1 MSVAWYRRAPSA
13 GIEAVSRWSLVA
25 ASVVALYETSRV
37 FTSVLAGDGVAI
49 PRWDGYSVNSWLAV
63 ATLGVWAV
71 GTIALVIDRYRA
83 GWGWLAPVGATAA
96 ALLDRQTLAGEI
108 LYLVVVMS
116 VAHWWSAVLAARSQ
130 TRAVRGA
137 PLRIAQVMISIVFA
151 WATIAKLN
159 PRFLS
164 GAVLSVSYTGPVP
177 APDIALEPRVL
188 VAMALFTVLAEALL
202 AVGFWIR
209 GLRRLAVIGA
219 VGFHLFIVAF
229 FSPTLALVAFSFV
242 MGTGYVLFAGEPWPP
257 VEESGADT

>member
-1 MSVAWYRRAPSA
+1 MSVAWYLRAPSA
-13 GIEAVSRWSLVA
+13 GIEAVSRWSLVV

-37 FTSVLAGDGVAI
+37 FTSILAGDGVAV
-49 PRWDGYSVNSWLAV
+49 PRWDAYEVSPWLAM
-63 ATLGVWAV
+63 ATLGVWAA
-71 GTIALVIDRYRA
+71 GTLALVTDRYRV
-83 GWGWLAPVGATAA
+83 GWGWLAPLGAAAA
-96 ALLDRQTLAGEI
+96 ALLDRQTLAGEV

-116 VAHWWSAVLAARSQ
+116 LTHWWSAALGARPQ

-151 WATIAKLN
+151 WATIGKLN

-177 APDIALEPRVL
+177 VPDVVLDPRVL
-188 VAMALFTVLAEALL
+188 AAMALFTVLAEALL

-219 VGFHLFIVAF
+219 IGFHVFIVAF

-242 MGTGYVLFAGEPWPP
+242 MGTGYVLFAGERWSPA
-257 VEESGADT
+257 VENETAT